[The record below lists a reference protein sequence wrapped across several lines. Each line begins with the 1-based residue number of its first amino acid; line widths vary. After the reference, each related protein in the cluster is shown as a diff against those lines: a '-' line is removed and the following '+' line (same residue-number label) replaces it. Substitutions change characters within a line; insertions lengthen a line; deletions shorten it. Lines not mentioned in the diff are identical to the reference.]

1 MTELIPIK
9 LHKFTQSRVH
19 TAIILGTETK
29 KFTIYTE
36 PQVGKDLQIYLL
48 NEKKPRPSSHD
59 LIQRILDG
67 YGITPLQV
75 VIYEVH
81 DTVYFAKLFLE
92 TEKDGKK
99 TILELDA
106 RPSDCILLSV
116 LQKIPLYCKKE
127 VLDKASNFEE

>member
-1 MTELIPIK
+1 MKDLIPIK
-9 LHKFTQSRVH
+9 LNRFIQSRVH
-19 TAIILGTETK
+19 TAIILGTDTK

-36 PQVGKDLQIYLL
+36 PHVGKDLQIYLL
-48 NEKKPRPSSHD
+48 KDKKPRPSPHD

-75 VIYEVH
+75 VIYDVH

-92 TEKDGKK
+92 TEKDDKK

-106 RPSDCILLSV
+106 RPSDCIILSI
-116 LQKIPLYCKKE
+116 LQNIPMYCKKE
-127 VLDKASNFEE
+127 VLDKAANAEE

>member
-1 MTELIPIK
+1 MTEIIPIK
-9 LHKFTQSRVH
+9 LDKFIQSRVH
-19 TAIILGTETK
+19 TAITLATDKK

-48 NEKKPRPSSHD
+48 KEMKPRPSPHD
-59 LIQRILDG
+59 LIQRILEG
-67 YGITPLQV
+67 YSIIPIQI
-75 VIYEVH
+75 VIYDVQ

-92 TEKDGKK
+92 TEKEGKK

-116 LQKIPLYCKKE
+116 LEKIPMYCKKE
-127 VLDKASNFEE
+127 VLDKVSNVEA